1 MRQSGLAEILNPSEY
16 LLEGRPENEP
26 GSVVAATMEGSRTML
41 VEVQALVCQTNF
53 NMPRRTAAG
62 MDLNR
67 VNLLL
72 AVLEKRLGIQLAYCD
87 AYINV
92 AGGMRISEPAL
103 DLAVVFAILSS
114 YKNRA
119 VPERTLVFGEVGL
132 TGEIR
137 AVTMAPQRV
146 AEAQKLGYVQCI
158 LPHANLESIRKNQ
171 KESGGIGL
179 IGVKN
184 VRDLFGVLER

>member
-1 MRQSGLAEILNPSEY
+1 MY
-16 LLEGRPENEP
+16 
-26 GSVVAATMEGSRTML
+26 
-41 VEVQALVCQTNF
+41 
-53 NMPRRTAAG
+53 
-62 MDLNR
+62 
-67 VNLLL
+67 
-72 AVLEKRLGIQLAYCD
+72 
-87 AYINV
+87 
-92 AGGMRISEPAL
+92 GMRISEPAL